1 MRCAFFMTLLLTA
14 AVSGRIGWVLPG
26 MAGAAWSAGATAEV
40 TRLAEMVRRATTRW
54 RRRDRG
60 GVLRLLAC
68 PKCRV
73 TCVGLSHRGLPPR
86 RPVMRR
92 RVLGWSQWRLPP
104 PLFAM

>member
-1 MRCAFFMTLLLTA
+1 MTLLLTA

-40 TRLAEMVRRATTRW
+40 TRLAEMVRRATSRW

-60 GVLRLLAC
+60 GVLRFLAY
-68 PKCRV
+68 PQCRV
-73 TCVGLSHRGLPPR
+73 FGVGAAQRSGPPR

-104 PLFAM
+104 PLVAA